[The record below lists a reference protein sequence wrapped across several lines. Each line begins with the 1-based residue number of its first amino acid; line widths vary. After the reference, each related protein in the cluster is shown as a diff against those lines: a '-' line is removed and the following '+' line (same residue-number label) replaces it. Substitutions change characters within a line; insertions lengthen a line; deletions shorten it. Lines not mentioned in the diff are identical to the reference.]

1 MTEVKRVFQVDGKPF
16 FTLGGQSRNSSGY
29 NRAEAETAFRALQ
42 KLHGNTLEIPVYWEQ
57 VEPVEGQFDF
67 TSVDELLAL
76 AREYG
81 VRLVLLWFGTWKNG
95 NMEYAPAWVKRDPQR
110 FWRVIGPSGNP
121 VWVLSS
127 HCPATYE
134 ADERAFTRLMTHLR
148 EKDGQQGTV
157 IAVQIQ
163 NEPGILGS
171 DRDYGEAGQRAF
183 ESAVPADIMARLPK
197 AEGGQ
202 VYATWQ
208 AAGARSGGTW
218 EEVFGRQGGEYMTAW
233 SIGQYIDKLAVA
245 GRRIYDI
252 PLYINVWLGEM
263 HWRIAGDAYPSG
275 GGVSQA
281 LDIFRWATPHVDLIA
296 PDIYIAHPDGYR
308 EVCAIYARD
317 DNPLFVPES
326 APYGSN
332 AWNMFYALADYGA
345 IGYHFFAIEHILD
358 AEGNV
363 NPQAQMMV
371 DSFHATAAAIPLL
384 LKYQGTDQI
393 HAVVQQEFQG
403 EQWYDLDGWVGLV
416 QFGYGAFQYMGM
428 DWRHPP
434 KGLPMMAD
442 MGEARGRGLIFQQDE
457 NTFYLVGAAYRL
469 HLRRKAALKEMLD
482 PMMVSTFHQPR
493 QAPYISVDEGH
504 FDENGTF
511 VVDRRRN
518 GDETDSGV
526 WVEPDCGVVRVVLTR

>member
-1 MTEVKRVFQVDGKPF
+1 MSEIKRVFRVDGKPF

-29 NRAEAETAFRALQ
+29 NRAEAETAFKALKQ
-42 KLHGNTLEIPVYWEQ
+42 LRGNTLEIPVYWEQ

-95 NMEYAPAWVKRDPQR
+95 NMEYAPAWVKTNPER
-110 FWRVIGPSGNP
+110 FWRVIGPAGNP

-127 HCPATYE
+127 HCAATYE
-134 ADERAFTRLMTHLR
+134 ADERAFSRFMTHLH
-148 EKDGQQGTV
+148 ENDAQQGTV

-171 DRDYGEAGQRAF
+171 DRDYGEAGQRMF
-183 ESAVPADIMARLPK
+183 ESPVPVEIVSRLPG

-202 VYATWQ
+202 VYAAWQ
-208 AAGARSGGTW
+208 AAGAPAGGTW
-218 EEVFGRQGGEYMTAW
+218 GQMFGPKGGEFMTAW
-233 SIGQYIDKLAVA
+233 SIGQYIDRLAVV
-245 GRRIYDI
+245 GRRIHNI
-252 PLYINVWLGEM
+252 PLYINVWLGDGG
-263 HWRIAGDAYPSG
+263 WGVAGDAYPSG
-275 GGVSQA
+275 GGVTQA

-296 PDIYIAHPDGYR
+296 PDIYIAHADGYR
-308 EVCAIYARD
+308 GVCAAYARP

-326 APYGSN
+326 APFGSN

-363 NPQAQMMV
+363 NPRSQMLV
-371 DSFHATAAAIPLL
+371 DSFRCAEAAIPLL
-384 LKYQGTDQI
+384 LKYQGTDRI
-393 HAVVQQEFQG
+393 HAVVQQEMQG
-403 EQWYDLDGWVGLV
+403 GQPYEFVGWRGMVE
-416 QFGYGAFQYMGM
+416 FGYGRFQYVGM

-434 KGLPMMAD
+434 KGTPMLTE
-442 MGEARGRGLIFQQDE
+442 MGDSRGRGLIFQEDE
-457 NTFYLVGAAYRL
+457 NTFYLVGASYRL
-469 HLRRKAALKEMLD
+469 HLRRKGELKEMLD
-482 PMMVSTFHQPR
+482 AMMVSAHHQSR
-493 QAPYISVDEGH
+493 QAPYVSVDEGH
-504 FDENGTF
+504 FDADGAF

-526 WVEPDCGVVRVVLTR
+526 WVEPDCGVVRVVVTR